1 MSIYGGGPFADENFR
16 IKHTGPGL
24 LSMVSDDQSNVHVQ
38 FFRFWTAIYFVF
50 KYINS
55 CLSWWCGQ
63 YRLAFFCYFQA
74 NSGKDTNGCQ
84 FFITCE
90 KTSFLD
96 GKHVVFGRFA
106 LLIKKK
112 LCAPFISWRVVRDVM
127 TYVELQNKSLVFYRS
142 RHWRNAGVTKN
153 WKCTHESEQQTKNT
167 GGHSAV
173 RWNVA
178 RQISHDSHW
187 FSHLHLG
194 AVTSPSDRSG
204 HYTDWR

>member
-55 CLSWWCGQ
+55 CPSWWCGQ

-106 LLIKKK
+106 LLIKKVMCAVHLVTCCTWRHDICWTSKQIARFLQVAPLTECWCYEK
-112 LCAPFISWRVVRDVM
+112 LKMYPRIR
-127 TYVELQNKSLVFYRS
+127 TTNQKYRWS
-142 RHWRNAGVTKN
+142 
-153 WKCTHESEQQTKNT
+153 
-167 GGHSAV
+167 
-173 RWNVA
+173 
-178 RQISHDSHW
+178 
-187 FSHLHLG
+187 
-194 AVTSPSDRSG
+194 
-204 HYTDWR
+204 